1 MEINVR
7 KILNRETSI
16 IPFDMDYNVG
26 IDKLFEDVG
35 MIEPSQLHATGKIE
49 RINSILFLEMTISGE
64 FTFNCYRCFKK
75 TSINFNSELK
85 KTLTTNDSENLSE
98 IVLVDDIINIKDVI
112 KEEIIIKLPSQ
123 ILCTEDC
130 KGICQICGINLNEES
145 CDCKKESINSG
156 FEVLKD
162 FFSDD
167 E

>member
-7 KILNRETSI
+7 KILNHEVSI
-16 IPFDMDYNVG
+16 IPFDMDYNIG
-26 IDKLFEDVG
+26 IDKQFEDIG
-35 MIEPSQLHATGKIE
+35 MIEPSLLHVTGKIE
-49 RINSILFLEMTISGE
+49 GINSILFLEMTISGE

-75 TSINFNSELK
+75 TSMNFNNDLK
-85 KTLTTNDSENLSE
+85 KTLITEDSENLSE
-98 IVLVDDIINIKDVI
+98 IALVNDIVNIKDVI

-123 ILCTEDC
+123 ILCKEDC

-145 CDCKKESINSG
+145 CDCEKESINSG